1 MTFRQFAYR
10 NVIRNKRTYAA
21 YFLSSAFSVMI
32 FFVYALFI
40 FHPGIQHGVTNTAAR
55 QLMIAAEF
63 IMYFFSF
70 FFVIYSVSTF
80 LKSRKREFGIL
91 MMHGMTK
98 SQLNWLVFLEN
109 MLIGV
114 GAIILGIGTGLITG
128 KLFLMIGSV
137 MLKIETLSF
146 HLSYR
151 ALSLTIIAFL
161 ALFLII
167 SFFTTFLVRTNK
179 LIDLFQSGQKPKK
192 EPKVSIVLS
201 LGAAFLLLSSYFLA
215 ATTTMETLLFRML
228 PVIGMTVIGTYF
240 FYTQLSVFIIKLL
253 QKNRRLFRKKTNMI
267 TISNLA
273 YRLKDNARMFFM
285 VTIVS
290 TVAFCAVGTLASMN
304 VINKQFEVDYPA
316 AISYVAKDNQPIHKQ
331 NLQQIETELK
341 AKRINYTTYQ
351 LPILYVDVIAANEK
365 YAPAILPLISF
376 SDYKEISKLAG
387 FDFSEKPPKDDEAI
401 GMTTHRFENDHNLV
415 NYTLGQNR
423 MEVQSNGYY
432 TKHVTI
438 PRELV
443 EEDGLVVNDDFFAK
457 LIDHEKKEMFTGFFI
472 EDYKKTNDMLENL
485 VNEGRVKYSD
495 NNSYAMAVSGTLLHN
510 QMNLFSMMLFI
521 ALLIGAVF
529 FIAAGSFLYFRLYA
543 DIDYDVRQYLTVMR
557 VGLTDTELTKIITHQ
572 MLILFFVPIIVAII
586 HSIFA
591 FIALQSYFTLSIAT
605 ETIAVL
611 VCFFFAQMVYF
622 FFIRKMYIR
631 KLKKSLI

>member
-10 NVIRNKRTYAA
+10 NVTRNKRTYAA
-21 YFLSSAFSVMI
+21 YFFCSAFSVMI

-40 FHPGIQHGVTNTAAR
+40 FHPGIQHGVTNMAAR

-98 SQLNWLVFLEN
+98 SQLNWLVFFEN

-151 ALSLTIIAFL
+151 ALGLTVVAFL
-161 ALFLII
+161 ALFLLI

-201 LGAAFLLLSSYFLA
+201 LGAAFLLLTSYFLA

-253 QKNRRLFRKKTNMI
+253 QKNRHLFRKKTNMI

-273 YRLKDNARMFFM
+273 YRLKDNARMLFM

-331 NLQQIETELK
+331 HLQQIETELK
-341 AKRINYTTYQ
+341 AKGINYTTYQ

-387 FDFSEKPPKDDEAI
+387 FDFTEKTPKDDEAI

-423 MEVQSNGYY
+423 MDVQSNGYV
-432 TKHVTI
+432 TNHVTI

-443 EEDGLVVNDDFFAK
+443 EEDGLVVNDAFFTK

-472 EDYKKTNDMLENL
+472 EDYKKTNDMFENL
-485 VNEGRVKYSD
+485 VNEGRVKYVD
-495 NNSYAMAVSGTLLHN
+495 NKSYAMTVSGTLLHN

-543 DIDYDVRQYLTVMR
+543 DIDYDVRQYLAVMR
-557 VGLTDTELTKIITHQ
+557 VGLTDTELMKIVTHQ

-586 HSIFA
+586 HSVFA

-611 VCFFFAQMVYF
+611 VCFFFAQMIYF